1 MKNGKRLFALLAALA
16 MMLCLLP
23 AVAFAEET
31 GAPAPGGEPGSNAV
45 TLAEPTPAPT
55 PEESWVDHPDAA
67 DPVITSFY
75 SYSIG
80 SGWGDSFSPASSVG
94 VNQSDLTIRV
104 YFRGTPPT
112 ADKFVSGLVFY
123 GASFQDQSIKTRAY
137 ANQCY
142 LDLVGIKYVGGDRV
156 LNFSVCGA
164 SEAFVISEC
173 EAEQSNAGS
182 PDSPDASVA
191 GLVIKSSSIGKTS
204 VNAGEE
210 FTLSLT
216 IYATT
221 SGSKNVDDVVVSVSA
236 AGESTGVTVASGS
249 SSQYI
254 GTMAPGSSKTVSFPM
269 KALDSFT
276 GGVSTIMVSVTGNGT
291 TGASTNVSVP
301 IIQPDRFEISR
312 VECPEILMVGEEDVL
327 SVVFVNKGRNSV
339 NNLTVSLVG
348 TNLSNP
354 SQSEYVGNL
363 AGGTE
368 NSVDF
373 DISGLEAGQMTG
385 TITVQYEGNDGQ
397 TVTLTQDVS
406 CTIEEA
412 YYEDPGMWED
422 PGFDVPTDVEP
433 ESTGLPLIAK
443 ILIGVGAAAAVV
455 AAVVVV
461 RKRKAKKAALEAE
474 DEDF

>member
-23 AVAFAEET
+23 AAAFAEET

-80 SGWGDSFSPASSVG
+80 SGWGDSFASASSVG
-94 VNQSDLTIRV
+94 INQSDLTIRV

-112 ADKFVSGLVFY
+112 ADKFVSGLTFY
-123 GASFQDQSIKTRAY
+123 GGSFQDQSIKTRAY
-137 ANQCY
+137 ANQNY
-142 LDLVGIKYVGGDRV
+142 LDFVGIKYVGGDRV
-156 LNFSVCGA
+156 LNFSVCGVG
-164 SEAFVISEC
+164 EAFVINEC
-173 EAEQSNAGS
+173 EAEQSSGDS
-182 PDSPDASVA
+182 PNSPDASVA

-354 SQSEYVGNL
+354 NQSEYVGNL

-412 YYEDPGMWED
+412 YYEDPDMWED
-422 PGFDVPTDVEP
+422 PGSDVPTDVEP

-455 AAVVVV
+455 AVVVVV

-474 DEDF
+474 NEDF